1 MQLLLGH
8 ILTNSTAR
16 FLSPILNTF
25 NSSFLANFKPVQ
37 KHVLGY
43 AIGDVKYDK
52 AKHQKH
58 TYLLFII
65 CDINGVYL
73 PDKQRYL
80 QIENGRKIFT
90 GFLDSVKKSSY
101 YYDDYIL
108 DGTAHCVILE
118 IPKEWYIAYDNFIKG
133 HYSKMYTKTQIKA
146 FFSSK
151 DNIGVLT
158 KDSEYKEIFVEKLN
172 QRFNTHVKP
181 EDLPADIELEVPPFE
196 DDILNYNYEQILEH
210 TGR

>member
-1 MQLLLGH
+1 MKLLLGH

-133 HYSKMYTKTQIKA
+133 HYSKMYSKTQIKA

-158 KDSEYKEIFVEKLN
+158 KDAEYKSIFVEKLN
-172 QRFNTHVKP
+172 KKFNTHVKP

>member
-1 MQLLLGH
+1 MKLLLGH

-52 AKHQKH
+52 AKNKKH

-65 CDINGVYL
+65 CDINGVFL

-80 QIENGRKIFT
+80 NIDTGRKIFDNFIT
-90 GFLDSVKKSSY
+90 NVKKSSY

-108 DGTAHCVILE
+108 DGVAHCVILQ
-118 IPKEWYIAYDNFIKG
+118 IPKEWYTVYDNFIKG
-133 HYSKMYTKTQIKA
+133 HYSKMYSKTQIKA

-158 KDSEYKEIFVEKLN
+158 KDAEYKSIFVEKLN
-172 QRFNTHVKP
+172 EKFNTHVKP
-181 EDLPADIELEVPPFE
+181 EDLPDDIELEVPPFE
-196 DDILNYNYEQILEH
+196 DDILNYENKEH
-210 TGR
+210 GI